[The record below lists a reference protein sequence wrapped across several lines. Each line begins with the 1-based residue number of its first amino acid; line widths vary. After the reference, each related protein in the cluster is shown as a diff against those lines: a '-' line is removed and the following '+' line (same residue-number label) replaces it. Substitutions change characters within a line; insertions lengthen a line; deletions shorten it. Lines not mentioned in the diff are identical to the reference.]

1 MVGMDARLMSLLGDK
16 TAKPMEATLNLRT
29 AAELLRPYPR
39 RYAERGQL
47 TGFADLQ
54 VGEHATVFAEV
65 AKVSGRKLRPKLYKT
80 DVTVRDDDGRTMTM
94 AIFNRPW
101 AEKDLRAGRQAFFAG
116 KVELFNRKVQLAN
129 PEYQLVDDEEGVVS
143 ADFAGALIPIYPATA
158 KVSSLV
164 LQRSV
169 RQVLEMV
176 DFGPDPLPAQIRLAR
191 GLLGLE
197 AALRAVHKPDGW
209 SDVTAARK
217 RLTWDEAFTLQV
229 TLAQRRAAS
238 RRTPGVPRVP
248 RADGLLAAFD
258 ASIPFE
264 LTRGQ
269 REIGETIA
277 DELAQPHPMHG
288 LRQGEVG
295 SGKTLVALRAMLA
308 VVDAG
313 GQAALLAPTEVL

>member
-29 AAELLRPYPR
+29 AGDLLRHYPR

-116 KVELFNRKVQLAN
+116 KVELFNRKIQLAN
-129 PEYQLVDDEEGVVS
+129 PEYQLVDDEEGVVA

-164 LQRSV
+164 IQRCV
-169 RQVLEMV
+169 RQVLELV
-176 DFGPDPLPAQIRLAR
+176 DFGPDPLPARIRMAR

-197 AALRAVHKPDGW
+197 PALRKVHMPESW
-209 SDVTAARK
+209 ADVTQAKK

-229 TLAQRRAAS
+229 TLAQRRGAS
-238 RRTPGVPRVP
+238 RRVPRRPRVP
-248 RADGLLAAFD
+248 RPRRPPPPLGVARSFPLA
-258 ASIPFE
+258 P
-264 LTRGQ
+264 GQ
-269 REIGETIA
+269 REIRGTLPA
-277 DELAQPHPMHG
+277 PLAQPPPTD
-288 LRQGEVG
+288 RP
-295 SGKTLVALRAMLA
+295 RA
-308 VVDAG
+308 G
-313 GQAALLAPTEVL
+313 